1 MGRVKHKKEAR
12 ASRAMS
18 LTPPINSTV
27 LESRLL
33 GHTKLMKDLLD
44 RGLTYR
50 SLPLNVLKTI
60 VADWQIAGMPVPPS
74 ALALVHE
81 HTQETLSRR
90 PAPIWLDPLKMRSIR
105 GDEEQLPYAPVDT
118 REAAIGQNIN
128 PKTGM
133 PAPGMGAAATPAVT
147 GARLFTTSSAIP
159 YTPQYR
165 YTKPLG
171 VGQWLPPWMVEG
183 EQANQFVKTP
193 PRAVRPMGVGVR
205 PGFTGRFDRPPVL
218 PSYVPPHNVMLPQ
231 TPAAS
236 QLPYAHR
243 PMGEAAAIARYGGT
257 RPSAA
262 VNLPMQNLP
271 PVHRAAA
278 GSAEAA
284 PGKGPRRPERPA
296 MLPSYIPARDAM
308 LPRVPD
314 PSQLPYAHR
323 PVGEAAAIARYG
335 GAGPAIAALDF
346 EGMQPI
352 EVPEELAVIPPPI
365 PDRAKKPVI
374 KRRGEVPDAPS
385 ALGTS
390 RLTQGD
396 VLKNWESSRSGQ
408 GTVMNRIY
416 GFRHKRDLAE
426 QRMTALSE
434 RTKPTLTEQSRK
446 VRAEEEERP
455 AKRRTP
461 MPRPPLEPPMRP
473 TPKASARR
481 PKASLTEGR
490 TKIRAEEEERPIKR
504 TKPVLSEE
512 SRKVRATEGE
522 FATRAERRRSPA
534 MDAILQVAAYPL
546 TTLAAPLVQD
556 EDEDAAGSP
565 PKGKREKRKP
575 SAYSP
580 KKLGGSPKKGSP
592 KKKLSVSEK
601 ARKLRL
607 GHK

>member
-1 MGRVKHKKEAR
+1 MGRVKRKKEAR
-12 ASRAMS
+12 VSRAMS

-105 GDEEQLPYAPVDT
+105 GDEDQLPYAPIDS
-118 REAAIGQNIN
+118 REAAIMHNIN

-133 PAPGMGAAATPAVT
+133 PAPGTGATPAVT

-171 VGQWLPPWMVEG
+171 VGQWLPPWMTEG
-183 EQANQFVKTP
+183 EQPNQFVKTP
-193 PRAVRPMGVGVR
+193 PRPVRPMGVGVR
-205 PGFTGRFDRPPVL
+205 PGFNGRFEQAPVL
-218 PSYVPPHNVMLPQ
+218 PSYVPSRNSMLPQ
-231 TPAAS
+231 VPPAS

-243 PMGEAAAIARYGGT
+243 PMGEAAAIARYGG
-257 RPSAA
+257 
-262 VNLPMQNLP
+262 
-271 PVHRAAA
+271 
-278 GSAEAA
+278 
-284 PGKGPRRPERPA
+284 
-296 MLPSYIPARDAM
+296 
-308 LPRVPD
+308 
-314 PSQLPYAHR
+314 
-323 PVGEAAAIARYG
+323 
-335 GAGPAIAALDF
+335 AGPAIAALDF
-346 EGMQPI
+346 AAIRPIGVPTFLDSSAMQPI
-352 EVPEELAVIPPPI
+352 SIPRDFDSAPPI
-365 PDRAKKPVI
+365 DRSTKPPRVPDRAKKPVL
-374 KRRGEVPDAPS
+374 RRRLPDAPS

-390 RLTQGD
+390 RLTQDD
-396 VLKNWESSRSGQ
+396 VLKNLESSRSGQ

-426 QRMTALSE
+426 QRMSALPE

-461 MPRPPLEPPMRP
+461 TPRPPLVPPVRPKPKTLPRP
-473 TPKASARR
+473 TRPLPDTPNAPRGSRSIQEPVRGKAT
-481 PKASLTEGR
+481 LTEER
-490 TKIRAEEEERPIKR
+490 KKIRAEEQERPVKR
-504 TKPVLSEE
+504 TKPVLKEE
-512 SRKVRATEGE
+512 SRKVRATESE